1 METRQLKYFLDVAT
15 CLNFTKA
22 AQQNH
27 IAQTAMSQNIISL
40 ENQLGFKLFHR
51 NNRNVELTHMG
62 QAFYQEALQIV
73 RAVDRAEAHM
83 QSLASGN
90 EGIIRIGFQG
100 EHESRFLPQMIQ
112 KFRDRYPKVT
122 PELIQSIPSDLER
135 MLSHDEVDIIFNIQY
150 EETADDAEELFI
162 ETQPLCLV
170 TSSGHPLAGQERI
183 SRCQLANEPM
193 VFLNPAC
200 GEDIYHHMVHES
212 LQCGFTPKV
221 VGFATSVYSLLLMVS
236 CGVGITVLPES
247 CDTRQFDLRFI
258 PLEEN
263 TSLNVVARWRSKN
276 HNPRVPL
283 FVSMLKEI
291 FPTKE

>member
-1 METRQLKYFLDVAT
+1 METRQLKYFLDVAN

-62 QAFYQEALQIV
+62 MAFYREALQIM
-73 RAVDRAEAHM
+73 RAVERSESHM
-83 QSLASGN
+83 QSLISGN

-112 KFRDRYPKVT
+112 KFRTRYPKVT

-135 MLSHDEVDIIFNIQY
+135 MLREDEVDIIFNIQY
-150 EETADDAEELFI
+150 EETADDTEELFI

-170 TSSGHPLAGQERI
+170 APTGHPLSEEERI
-183 SRCQLANEPM
+183 SRAQLASEPM
-193 VFLNPAC
+193 VFLNPTC
-200 GEDIYHHMVHES
+200 SEDIYHRMIHES
-212 LQCGFTPKV
+212 LQCGFTPNV
-221 VGFATSVYSLLLMVS
+221 VSFATSVYSLLLMVA
-236 CGVGITVLPES
+236 CGIGITVLPES
-247 CDTRQFDLRFI
+247 CDTKQFDLHFV

-263 TSLNVVARWRSKN
+263 SSLNVVARWRSKN
-276 HNPRVPL
+276 YNPLVPT
-283 FVSMLKEI
+283 FVNMLKET
-291 FPTKE
+291 FPKK